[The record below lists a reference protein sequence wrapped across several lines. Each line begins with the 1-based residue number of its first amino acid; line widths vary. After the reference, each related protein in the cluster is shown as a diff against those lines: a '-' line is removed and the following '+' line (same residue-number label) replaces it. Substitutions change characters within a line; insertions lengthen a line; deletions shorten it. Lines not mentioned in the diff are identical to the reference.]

1 MRASTLVTVSIL
13 GIGTLALSGCSLF
26 AEEAAVEDRT
36 TIASIMG
43 QPEYDP
49 ENAAAQEAQVQD
61 LIAECMINEGWEYI
75 PVVYPD
81 QTYEYSEED
90 ELARIEREGLGFA
103 YYVLNPN
110 GSEII
115 DDPWAEWEDP
125 NQDYIE
131 SLSESEM
138 AAYYESLYGTAD
150 NPEIYES
157 GDGLASE
164 AAVDKV
170 APSQSADRGCQG
182 EAQDEVYGEDPT
194 QSPEYWEAME
204 TYYADLQER
213 VESDT
218 RIVELDKKWA
228 ACMKEEG
235 FEYESQTAF
244 WDKGYTEY
252 QERLNEILG
261 DDYYKD
267 PMEGWTQEQI
277 DEFWANATQEEID
290 ALYTQPEPTDAQ
302 RTQLEELLADE
313 IKVAVAQFKCSGDY
327 NEQMTEIY
335 AEIEETFALEHEE
348 ELRALAASLTE

>member
-13 GIGTLALSGCSLF
+13 GIGTLTLSGCSLF
-26 AEEAAVEDRT
+26 GEDAAPEDRT

-43 QPEYDP
+43 QPSY
-49 ENAAAQEAQVQD
+49 ENVDYAEQEAKVQD

-81 QTYEYSEED
+81 QTYEYSDED
-90 ELARIEREGLGFA
+90 ELERLKREGLGFA

-110 GSEII
+110 GAEGVE
-115 DDPWAEWEDP
+115 DPWAEWVDP
-125 NQDYIE
+125 NQDYVS
-131 SLSESEM
+131 SLSESEQQ
-138 AAYYESLYGTAD
+138 AYYESLIGTQEEQQAFETTEVDPETGEEYTIVSGYGA
-150 NPEIYES
+150 
-157 GDGLASE
+157 
-164 AAVDKV
+164 
-170 APSQSADRGCQG
+170 GCQG
-182 EAQDEVYGEDPT
+182 EAQKEVYGEDLT

-204 TYYADLQER
+204 AFYADLQER
-213 VESDT
+213 AESDP

-244 WDKGYTEY
+244 WEDGYTEY

-267 PMEGWTQEQI
+267 PMEGWTQEQM
-277 DEFWANATQEEID
+277 DEFWETATQEEID
-290 ALYTQPEPTDAQ
+290 AFFTQPEPTDAQ

-313 IKVAVAQFKCSGDY
+313 IKVAVAQFTCSGDY